1 MTTKPERWLTEEEK
15 RKIRAAIDRYEWKH
29 SWHLQTDRN
38 GYTNW
43 DSNENLIKCRHVL
56 EEYRRE
62 ALQFAAAC
70 DILAGRIKS
79 VQEAI
84 AAYEAECD
92 EADKSEASH
101 EN

>member
-15 RKIRAAIDRYEWKH
+15 RQIRAAIDWHEWKH
-29 SWHLQTDRN
+29 SRHLQTDRN
-38 GYTNW
+38 GYINW
-43 DSNENLIKCRHVL
+43 GSNENLIKCRHVL

-62 ALQFAAAC
+62 ALQFAAVC
-70 DILAGRIKS
+70 DILVGRIKS